1 MANNRNLDLALR
13 ITADLRQGRQ
23 ALAGYAGAVDDVT
36 AAEQRASAAGEKLAR
51 TPAPNP
57 APIDKSAASA
67 RDLGEQLARVQ
78 QLAVGIA
85 GIALGANLVR
95 DLASNADGYANLSAR
110 IRLVSDSEQQF
121 LQTRAQ
127 VIGIAGATGQA
138 LDSTATLYTR
148 LARSVKTADATQ
160 QNLLRVT
167 ETINK
172 SMVVS
177 GATAQESSAAIIQLS
192 QGLASGVLRGEEF
205 NSVSEQAPVLLELL
219 QRSLGK
225 TRGELR
231 KMAED
236 GLLTTNVVFKALL
249 EGGAEID
256 SQFAQMPLT
265 IGRASAQL
273 SVAWQA
279 YLGGADQAAGAS
291 TLVANVIAAL
301 AENLDSVAAAVVTLA
316 VIYAGRYTAAT
327 AAAVQATLAKQAAT
341 SAAAAAE
348 LREARASEASALAA
362 LNKARALAPLY
373 PALAGLTAAE
383 SAYATA
389 VARTTAA
396 QQASAAAAAGLGGR
410 VLALAGGLPGL
421 AFIIGS
427 VALSFADFASGADA
441 SAKALPPLHQG
452 LSRVEVLAQRAA
464 AEYKRFQQ
472 QVSGQKAPEVQE
484 TLESLGRRLAQ
495 QQRLLARAEAD
506 FSRGAV
512 TSAFR
517 DERAQAVAET
527 ERQIAEARRLLGQK
541 APADF
546 SDAQKYIESLREQ
559 VALLGKTTQLERAR
573 VALKSLPSSPEQ
585 AAEIERLAAV
595 YDREQALARAREESS
610 RQADQKA
617 RSDADYVAGLQRQ
630 AALLGLTAAAAR
642 DYEIAQR
649 KLSAADA
656 EAARVAAAKI
666 ETFEAQRRAME
677 GAAKLEIDYLR
688 ATGNEAAA
696 TAAEIKARYAQLRAD
711 LEATGNTTAVAKLD
725 VLIDKESAR
734 AQFNQLQNEL
744 RALNEQRS
752 LRRETAQQDFNA
764 GRISQ
769 PQFRETLTAI
779 DSELLPKLRE
789 TASAAES
796 VARALGDPLAVANIQ
811 NLTAALDNANQA
823 QHRYLADGEQING
836 MLTDGLADA
845 LMNVADGTMSAGEA
859 FKAFAAQFLRD
870 IAMMILKQM
879 IFNAIS
885 GGTAGGGAGGA
896 TAGFLGGLF
905 AEGGWTGPGGKY
917 EPAGIVHRDE
927 YVIPKRVVQQPG
939 ALAFLSSFHREGMA
953 ALTRFRGYA
962 EGGLVGAEPGYTP
975 VDNAAAMSANVQV
988 NQRLLPVLD
997 PDLMSEALKGPAGEK
1012 LVELHI
1018 SRNPGK
1024 FKQLLGIS

>member
-1 MANNRNLDLALR
+1 MANNRILDLALR

-95 DLASNADGYANLSAR
+95 DLARNADAYTNLSFR
-110 IRLVSDSEQQF
+110 IRLVSSSEEEF
-121 LQTRAQ
+121 LNTRQ
-127 VIGIAGATGQA
+127 RVIAIASESGQA

-148 LARSVKTADATQ
+148 LARSMQSAGTSQ
-160 QNLLRVT
+160 SELLRVT

-265 IGRASAQL
+265 IERASTRL
-273 SVAWQA
+273 STAWQVWV
-279 YLGGADQAAGAS
+279 GEMDQALGSSAS
-291 TLVANVIAAL
+291 FAEAMDSLAENFDLVANAL
-301 AENLDSVAAAVVTLA
+301 LAVAA
-316 VIYAGRYTAAT
+316 IFAGRYAAAT
-327 AAAVQATLAKQAAT
+327 ITAIKATLAKQAAANT
-341 SAAAAAE
+341 AAAAE
-348 LREARASEASALAA
+348 LREAQATQASALAA
-362 LNKARALAPLY
+362 LNKARAMAVLS
-373 PALAGLTAAE
+373 PAVAGVTAAE
-383 SAYATA
+383 NAYAA
-389 VARTTAA
+389 ALARTAAA
-396 QQASAAAAAGLGGR
+396 QRAAAAAAAGAGGR
-410 VLALAGGLPGL
+410 LLGLLGGLPGL
-421 AFIIGS
+421 AITLGLT
-427 VALSFADFASGADA
+427 AASFVDFSNAADLASKKVSDGNV
-441 SAKALPPLHQG
+441 G
-452 LSRVEVLAQRAA
+452 LSRADALANRASA
-464 AEYKRFQQ
+464 AYDAFRKKLDA
-472 QVSGQKAPEVQE
+472 QKAPEIAG
-484 TLESLGRRLAQ
+484 TITALERRLV
-495 QQRLLARAEAD
+495 QQRRLLERAKEE
-506 FSRGAV
+506 FSREAR
-512 TSAFR
+512 TSAYVE
-517 DERAQAVAET
+517 ERAGAIEET
-527 ERQIAEARRLLGQK
+527 ERMLAEARRRLGQK

-595 YDREQALARAREESS
+595 YDREQALARAREESR

-649 KLSAADA
+649 KLSATDA
-656 EAARVAAAKI
+656 EAARAAAAKI

-789 TASAAES
+789 TASAAET

-1024 FKQLLGIS
+1024 FKQLLGI